1 MFQKPMKVLATS
13 AILTTTLF
21 SPIMTNGL
29 TVHAET
35 IAAQTTNQY
44 EQREFELPGTGSFS
58 SEAKRERRS

>member
-13 AILTTTLF
+13 AILATTLLT
-21 SPIMTNGL
+21 PTITNSL
-29 TVHAET
+29 TVQAET
-35 IAAQTTNQY
+35 VAAQTTNQY